1 MKKIFISA
9 LVALCGFT
17 ASYAQQASFLSNN
30 HCLYRISQESQN
42 QKCLLLPV
50 QENAEIANIKVIADN
65 KQVKA
70 FNVKLAKDHVDYFVP
85 LYMNEFAGLKGLALD
100 IHVNGDYSKEGLN
113 ALTCWENM
121 KFSDSFD
128 MKNREQY
135 RPVFHHTPV
144 YGWMNDPMVC
154 SIRMAYGIST
164 SSIILTDHSGRI

>member
-70 FNVKLAKDHVDYFVP
+70 FNVKLAKDHVDYYVP
-85 LYMNEFAGLKGLALD
+85 LYMALD
-100 IHVNGDYSKEGLN
+100 LQIIQKFYISVDYL
-113 ALTCWENM
+113 LI
-121 KFSDSFD
+121 
-128 MKNREQY
+128 
-135 RPVFHHTPV
+135 V
-144 YGWMNDPMVC
+144 YLEE
-154 SIRMAYGIST
+154 
-164 SSIILTDHSGRI
+164 ILESRS

>member
-1 MKKIFISA
+1 MKKIFVSA

-50 QENAEIANIKVIADN
+50 QEDAEMANIKVIADN

-85 LYMNEFAGLKGLALD
+85 LYMHGACEVSCLHPLETLA
-100 IHVNGDYSKEGLN
+100 H
-113 ALTCWENM
+113 AACWQGGEHNH
-121 KFSDSFD
+121 
-128 MKNREQY
+128 
-135 RPVFHHTPV
+135 RP
-144 YGWMNDPMVC
+144 
-154 SIRMAYGIST
+154 
-164 SSIILTDHSGRI
+164 